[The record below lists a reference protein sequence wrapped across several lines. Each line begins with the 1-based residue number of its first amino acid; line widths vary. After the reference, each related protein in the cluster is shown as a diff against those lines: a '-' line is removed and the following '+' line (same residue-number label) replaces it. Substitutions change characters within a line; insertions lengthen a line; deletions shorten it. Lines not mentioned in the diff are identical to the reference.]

1 MFRHPHEKELTL
13 NTLEASKQPPSE
25 SWVSIGELRVRH
37 LDWGGPGTPVILLH
51 GLASSAHWYDLVAPY
66 LREHY
71 RIIAPDQRG
80 HGQTTQ
86 ASDGYDW
93 GTLTEDVVGLMDQLD
108 LSKAAVFG
116 HSWGASVALNVAA
129 RFPDRIFALGLID
142 GGTSRTSGPSGSWEE
157 VSASARPRDVSGTRQ
172 QFLDRLRT
180 QMSFCWSDQVERIVQ
195 TMVYEDGEGHMQD
208 ILRPENH
215 IQVMRAMWEE
225 PASHAYPKIVC
236 PTLIIPAGPPTQRA
250 GTERAML
257 KLERVAAA
265 EREIRNSRVHWI
277 PDTIHDIG
285 YHKPEELAQVI
296 LKFLDECIKSI
307 K

>member
-1 MFRHPHEKELTL
+1 M
-13 NTLEASKQPPSE
+13 
-25 SWVSIGELRVRH
+25 
-37 LDWGGPGTPVILLH
+37 PVILLH

-86 ASDGYDW
+86 AGDGYDW

-108 LSKAAVFG
+108 LFKVAVFG

-129 RFPDRIFALGLID
+129 RFPDRVSALGLID
-142 GGTSRTSGPSGSWEE
+142 GGTSRTSRPRGSWEE
-157 VSASARPRDVSGTRQ
+157 VRARARPRDISGTRK

-195 TMVYEDGEGHMQD
+195 TMVYEDEEGHMQD

-225 PASHAYPKIVC
+225 PASHAYPNIVC
-236 PTLIIPAGPPTQRA
+236 PTLIIPAGPVAQRA
-250 GTERAML
+250 GTERAIL
-257 KLERVAAA
+257 KQESVAAA
-265 EREIRNSRVHWI
+265 EREIKNSRVHWI

-296 LKFLDECIKSI
+296 LKFLDGYIKSTA
-307 K
+307 

>member
-93 GTLTEDVVGLMDQLD
+93 GTLTE
-108 LSKAAVFG
+108 
-116 HSWGASVALNVAA
+116 
-129 RFPDRIFALGLID
+129 
-142 GGTSRTSGPSGSWEE
+142 
-157 VSASARPRDVSGTRQ
+157 
-172 QFLDRLRT
+172 
-180 QMSFCWSDQVERIVQ
+180 
-195 TMVYEDGEGHMQD
+195 
-208 ILRPENH
+208 
-215 IQVMRAMWEE
+215 
-225 PASHAYPKIVC
+225 
-236 PTLIIPAGPPTQRA
+236 
-250 GTERAML
+250 
-257 KLERVAAA
+257 
-265 EREIRNSRVHWI
+265 
-277 PDTIHDIG
+277 
-285 YHKPEELAQVI
+285 ELWA
-296 LKFLDECIKSI
+296 
-307 K
+307 